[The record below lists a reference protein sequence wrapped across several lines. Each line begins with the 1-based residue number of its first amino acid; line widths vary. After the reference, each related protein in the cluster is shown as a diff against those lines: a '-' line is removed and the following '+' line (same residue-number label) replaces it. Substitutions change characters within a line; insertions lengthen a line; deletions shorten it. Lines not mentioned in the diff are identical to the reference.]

1 MVAWMERRFGLDCR
15 NATQRF
21 PAGMPGDPPARIHDG
36 SFHAVLL
43 KSDRPGTAEADRMD
57 DAELDLEPEIP
68 GESPKIEGDS
78 TPDSA

>member
-1 MVAWMERRFGLDCR
+1 MVAWMERRFGLNCR

-43 KSDRPGTAEADRMD
+43 KSDRPGTAEADHMG
-57 DAELDLEPEIP
+57 DAELDLETKISGDSPEI
-68 GESPKIEGDS
+68 EGGP